1 MMKHVLIIGGTG
13 MLREMSSWVIKQ
25 ANKTMLIGRNKEKLE
40 QTVPSGYEHKV
51 HYQFIDY
58 RDTLKLQE
66 GIQHALEVHGAFDY
80 VIAWIHS
87 SAPKALPVIFNE
99 LNHLE
104 EKWRLFH
111 IKGSSTNVNAIKQKI
126 EIPKNCLYRD
136 VQLGFKIEENRSRWL
151 THHEI
156 SRGVIE
162 AINLDREKTIVGVLE
177 PWERR
182 P

>member
-1 MMKHVLIIGGTG
+1 MKHVLIIGGTG

-87 SAPKALPVIFNE
+87 SAQLEIRLNVLSITGGIFRYIFW
-99 LNHLE
+99 
-104 EKWRLFH
+104 K
-111 IKGSSTNVNAIKQKI
+111 
-126 EIPKNCLYRD
+126 
-136 VQLGFKIEENRSRWL
+136 
-151 THHEI
+151 
-156 SRGVIE
+156 
-162 AINLDREKTIVGVLE
+162 
-177 PWERR
+177 
-182 P
+182 